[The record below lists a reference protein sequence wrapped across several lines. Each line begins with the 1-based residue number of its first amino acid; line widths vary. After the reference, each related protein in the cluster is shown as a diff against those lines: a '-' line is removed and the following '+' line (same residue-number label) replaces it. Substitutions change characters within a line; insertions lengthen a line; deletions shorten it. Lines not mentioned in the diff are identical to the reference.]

1 MPLKTLQV
9 TWVMGYVLVGQRQL
23 GYVCRSLTFC
33 PSLLSYVFKTFTS
46 NSFEDQRCYKVQA
59 QLQVCR

>member
-1 MPLKTLQV
+1 MPLKTRQV

-46 NSFEDQRCYKVQA
+46 NSFEDQRCYKV
-59 QLQVCR
+59 